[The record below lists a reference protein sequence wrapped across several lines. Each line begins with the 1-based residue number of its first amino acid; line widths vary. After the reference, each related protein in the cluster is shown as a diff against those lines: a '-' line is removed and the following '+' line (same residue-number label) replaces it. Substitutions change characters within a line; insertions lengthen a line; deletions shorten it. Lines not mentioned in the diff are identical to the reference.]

1 MKPSS
6 IYNGTD
12 SRGSSRQLKN
22 NSGRLKQKITILVL
36 SLLGI
41 SLMPGCKKS
50 FLNRPPLG
58 APTSGTFYSSD
69 QEILEGTG
77 PLYNGSWGGY
87 NGTSL
92 QYIGDIMGGNSTTD
106 NYQGRGAYLN
116 FAVSATDPSGALQ
129 SAYQA
134 LWSVVANANVV
145 AYNIKNAAAGA
156 SAAGKNEGLAECYF
170 MRAAAYYYLTLA
182 WNNVPIVYDN
192 VTQVGDTTIRRAM
205 LLDDWQFQINDLT
218 WCAQNLPATPIQPAR
233 VTKWSAE
240 GMLARAYLVRSGLT
254 GSGGQRNQSDLDSAV
269 KYAEDVAENSGL
281 ILDPS
286 YYDLFTSASFSAD
299 KVPSECLFA
308 LLWVPNGQ
316 YFVQNHMQANLAYTP
331 LITQTGDGWGA
342 AFGGSPSLMNWYFNV
357 EPNDTLRRR
366 ATVFMPNSFYP
377 DINKAGGGWLVDST
391 LFNNAQITAPGQPGN
406 GYGSDHAY
414 VKKYVIGSPADNGNL
429 GGTQSE
435 NMQTYIFRLDDVYL
449 DLAEAILG
457 NSTSTSDPT
466 ALQYFNAIRTRA
478 GLTTKASI
486 SFADIFAEK
495 KAEFAFEGHEYY
507 DWKEWY
513 YFDPTDAMAYFT
525 NQNRGN
531 YNITYN
537 GGNSFITFFGSNGL
551 PGTVTYPVTAQTSSL
566 PYPEAELLVAP
577 ALALPPVAFDF
588 TKVKYN

>member
-1 MKPSS
+1 MKH
-6 IYNGTD
+6 
-12 SRGSSRQLKN
+12 
-22 NSGRLKQKITILVL
+22 RLTILVL
-36 SLLGI
+36 FLLGA
-41 SLMPGCKKS
+41 SMMPGCSKD

-58 APTSGTFYSSD
+58 APTSGTFYATD
-69 QEILEGTG
+69 AEILEGTG
-77 PLYNGSWGGY
+77 PLYDGSWGGY

-116 FAVSATDPSGALQ
+116 FAVNSTDPSGALQ

-134 LWSVVANANVV
+134 LWSVIANANVV
-145 AYNIKNAAAGA
+145 ASNIKNAGSGA

-170 MRAAAYYYLTLA
+170 QRAAAYYYLTLI
-182 WNNVPIVYDN
+182 WGQVPIIYDN
-192 VTQVGDTTIRRAM
+192 INQLSDTTVHRA
-205 LLDDWQFQINDLT
+205 LLTDAWQFQINDLT
-218 WCAQNLPATPIQPAR
+218 WCAQNLPAVPVQPGR
-233 VTKWSAE
+233 ITKWSAE
-240 GMLARAYLVRSGLT
+240 GMLARAYMVRSGLT
-254 GSGGQRNQSDLDSAV
+254 GTGGQRNAADLDSAL
-269 KYAEDVAENSGL
+269 KYGLDVAQNSGAT
-281 ILDPS
+281 LDPS
-286 YYDLFTSASFSAD
+286 YYDLFTSGSFSGS

-308 LLWVPNGQ
+308 LLWVPNGG
-316 YFVQNHMQANLAYTP
+316 YSEQNHMQANLAYSA

-342 AFGGSPSLMNWYFNV
+342 AFGGSPSLMDWYFNV

-377 DINKAGGGWLVDST
+377 DINKAAGGWLVDST
-391 LFNNAQITAPGQPGN
+391 LFNNAAITFPGQQGN

-414 VKKYVIGSPADNGNL
+414 VKKYVIGSPADNGGI

-435 NMQTYIFRLDDVYL
+435 NLNTYIFRLDDVYL
-449 DLAEAILG
+449 NLAETILG
-457 NSTSTSDPT
+457 NNASTSDPQ

-486 SFADIFAEK
+486 TFADILAEK
-495 KAEFAFEGHEYY
+495 KAEFAFEGHAYY

-513 YFDPTDAMAYFT
+513 YFDPTDALAYFS

-551 PGTVTYPVTAQTSSL
+551 PPGPVTYPVTVQTANL
-566 PYPEAELLVAP
+566 PYPEAELLVSP
-577 ALALPPVAFDF
+577 ALAEAPVAFDF
-588 TKVKYN
+588 SKVKYN

>member
-1 MKPSS
+1 MQ
-6 IYNGTD
+6 NLQTM
-12 SRGSSRQLKN
+12 
-22 NSGRLKQKITILVL
+22 KQKITILVL
-36 SLLGI
+36 SLLGV

-69 QEILEGTG
+69 AEILEGTG
-77 PLYNGSWGGY
+77 PLYNGGWGGY

-145 AYNIKNAAAGA
+145 AYNIKNAGPGA
-156 SAAGKNEGLAECYF
+156 SAGGKAEGLAECYF
-170 MRAAAYYYLTLA
+170 MRAAAYYYLTLI
-182 WNNVPIVYDN
+182 WDNVPIVYDN
-192 VTQVGDTTIRRAM
+192 NAQVGDTTIRRAM
-205 LLDDWQFQINDLT
+205 LADDWQFQINDLT

-240 GMLARAYLVRSGLT
+240 GMLARAYMTRSGLT
-254 GSGGQRNQSDLDSAV
+254 GSGGQRGQADLDSAI
-269 KYAEDVAENSGL
+269 KYATDVAVNSGAA
-281 ILDPS
+281 LDPS
-286 YYDLFTSASFSAD
+286 YYNLFTSTAFSGST
-299 KVPSECLFA
+299 VPSECLFA

-366 ATVFMPNSFYP
+366 ATIFMPNSFYP
-377 DINKAGGGWLVDST
+377 DINKTGGGWLVDST
-391 LFNNAQITAPGQPGN
+391 LFNNAQITAPGQQGN

-414 VKKYVIGSPADNGNL
+414 VKKYVIGSPADNGGL

-457 NSTSTSDPT
+457 NNTSTSDPT

-478 GLTTKASI
+478 GLTTKTSI
-486 SFADIFAEK
+486 QFSDIFAEK

-513 YFDPTDAMAYFT
+513 YFDPTDAIAYFS
-525 NQNRGN
+525 NQNRGT

-537 GGNSFITFFGSNGL
+537 GGNSFITFFGANGY
-551 PGTVTYPVTAQTSSL
+551 PGTVTYPVTTQTSSL

-588 TKVKYN
+588 TKVQYN

>member
-1 MKPSS
+1 MKH
-6 IYNGTD
+6 
-12 SRGSSRQLKN
+12 
-22 NSGRLKQKITILVL
+22 RLTILVL
-36 SLLGI
+36 FLLGA
-41 SLMPGCKKS
+41 SLMPGCSKS

-58 APTSGTFYSSD
+58 APTSGTFYATD
-69 QEILEGTG
+69 AEILEGTG
-77 PLYNGSWGGY
+77 PLYDGSWGGY

-116 FAVSATDPSGALQ
+116 FAVNSTDPSGALQ

-134 LWSVVANANVV
+134 LWSVIANANVV
-145 AYNIKNAAAGA
+145 ASNIKNAGSGA

-170 MRAAAYYYLTLA
+170 QRAAAYYYLTLI
-182 WNNVPIVYDN
+182 WGQVPIIYDN
-192 VTQVGDTTIRRAM
+192 INQLSDTTVHRA
-205 LLDDWQFQINDLT
+205 LLTDAWQFQINDLT
-218 WCAQNLPATPIQPAR
+218 WCAQNLPAVPVQPGR
-233 VTKWSAE
+233 ITKWSAE
-240 GMLARAYLVRSGLT
+240 GMLARAYMVRSGLT
-254 GSGGQRNQSDLDSAV
+254 GTGGQRNAADLDSAL
-269 KYAEDVAENSGL
+269 KYGLDVAQNSGAT
-281 ILDPS
+281 LDPS
-286 YYDLFTSASFSAD
+286 YYDLFTSGSFSGS

-308 LLWVPNGQ
+308 LLWVPNGG
-316 YFVQNHMQANLAYTP
+316 YSEQNHMQANLAYSA

-342 AFGGSPSLMNWYFNV
+342 AFGGSPSLMDWYFNV

-377 DINKAGGGWLVDST
+377 DINKAAGGWLVDST
-391 LFNNAQITAPGQPGN
+391 LFNNAAITFPGQQGN

-414 VKKYVIGSPADNGNL
+414 VKKYVIGSPADNGGI

-435 NMQTYIFRLDDVYL
+435 NLNTYIFRLDDVYL
-449 DLAEAILG
+449 NLAETILG
-457 NSTSTSDPT
+457 NNASTSDPQ

-486 SFADIFAEK
+486 TFADILAEK
-495 KAEFAFEGHEYY
+495 KAEFAFEGHAYY

-513 YFDPTDAMAYFT
+513 YFDPTDALAYFS

-551 PGTVTYPVTAQTSSL
+551 PPGPVTYPVTVQTANL
-566 PYPEAELLVAP
+566 PYPEAELLVSP
-577 ALALPPVAFDF
+577 ALAEAPVAFDF
-588 TKVKYN
+588 SKVKYN